1 MDNLGNGKI
10 TNINSYNFIG
20 FNGVTFSG
28 SGCSLSGSLNVPQ
41 KFMKSSGIPIHL
53 CWVDN
58 LPEEMANPALG
69 DETVEFRAELEYDY
83 LIEREVGITAGVIDD
98 KSK

>member
-1 MDNLGNGKI
+1 
-10 TNINSYNFIG
+10 
-20 FNGVTFSG
+20 
-28 SGCSLSGSLNVPQ
+28 
-41 KFMKSSGIPIHL
+41 MKSSGIPIHL